1 MMLSALC
8 PSLKISICSLIRND
22 SSILSK
28 QVCFSFI
35 GLTFEIDCGDTV
47 TESLVSKNFD
57 ATEIGRARNAKY
69 IVCKTDEYFLVESP
83 YGNVQT
89 AATDAEFL
97 YALEKAITLEA
108 QRQRPTLYFI
118 HGAVLEFEGKAIL
131 LIGAPGAGKST
142 LAWALLHH
150 GFQYLSDELA
160 PIDLSTLTVY
170 PYPHA
175 ICLKKKPPAPYAL
188 PEGVL
193 YTSGTIHIP
202 VKQMPS
208 ATCTAPQ
215 PVRSLFFVTYD
226 PSAMEPSILPIGRPE
241 GAARLYSNTLNALA
255 HAGAGLGQ
263 AISIAKACRCF
274 TLRSASAPATCLA
287 LKDVLTKAHN

>member
-1 MMLSALC
+1 M
-8 PSLKISICSLIRND
+8 RND

-35 GLTFEIDCGDTV
+35 GLTFEIDCGDIV

-57 ATEIGRARNAKY
+57 APEIDRARNAKY
-69 IVCKTDEYFLVESP
+69 MVRKTDECFLVESP
-83 YGNVQT
+83 CGNVQT

-97 YALEKAITLEA
+97 YALEKEITLEA
-108 QRQRPTLYFI
+108 QRRRPTLYFI
-118 HGAVLEFEGKAIL
+118 HGAVLEFERKAIL
-131 LIGAPGAGKST
+131 LIGAPGVGKST

-160 PIDLSTLTVY
+160 PIDPGTLAVY

-175 ICLKKKPPAPYAL
+175 ICLKKKPPEPYAL

-208 ATCTAPQ
+208 ATCISPQ
-215 PVRSLFFVTYD
+215 PVRFLFFVTYD
-226 PSAMEPSILPIGRPE
+226 ASAAEPSIISIGQPE
-241 GAARLYSNTLNALA
+241 GAARLYSNTLNSLA
-255 HAGAGLGQ
+255 HPGAGLGQ
-263 AISIAKACRCF
+263 AISIAKGCRCF
-274 TLRSASAPATCLA
+274 TLRGASASATCLA
-287 LKDVLTKAHN
+287 LKDVVTKAQN